1 MSEEMKIKV
10 AMPDVLGLLLVSFIA
25 LMVGLV
31 SLGVGNAAN
40 AMGMVFAFLPYA
52 ALLFLIVTVACYLNE
67 NMFGTAL
74 FGVLTVFFYGLPVVV
89 SGAPGFTDIALFV
102 LFGAVFLLAM
112 TGVSLAQPVK
122 MVTGVI
128 ILAALTFLFLGVWLW
143 TDFTD
148 ASSIWGTLTGI
159 FGVLAG
165 LLSLYLP
172 LAILYNTMKGQNT
185 LPLM

>member
-10 AMPDVLGLLLVSFIA
+10 AMPEILGLLLVSFIA

-31 SLGVGNAAN
+31 SLGVGDAAN
-40 AMGMVFAFLPYA
+40 SMGMVFAFLPFA
-52 ALLFLIVTVACYLNE
+52 ALLFLIVTIACYLND

-89 SGAPGFTDIALFV
+89 GGAPGFTDIALFV
-102 LFGAVFLLAM
+102 FFGAVFLLAM
-112 TGVSLAQPVK
+112 TFVSLAQPVK

-128 ILAALTFLFLGVWLW
+128 GLAALTFLFLGVWLW

-148 ASSIWGTLTGI
+148 ASAIWGVLTGV
-159 FGVLAG
+159 FGLLAG
-165 LLSLYLP
+165 LLAMYLP
-172 LAILYNTMKGQNT
+172 IAILYNTMKGQNT